1 MLASSEGQSNLHD
14 VEMDANSDADS
25 GAVDTTVEEEEEE
38 EEEGQQGI
46 ERQERGPQ
54 EG

>member
-25 GAVDTTVEEEEEE
+25 GAVDTTVEEEEE
-38 EEEGQQGI
+38 GQQGI

>member
-25 GAVDTTVEEEEEE
+25 GAVDTTVEEEE
-38 EEEGQQGI
+38 GQQGI